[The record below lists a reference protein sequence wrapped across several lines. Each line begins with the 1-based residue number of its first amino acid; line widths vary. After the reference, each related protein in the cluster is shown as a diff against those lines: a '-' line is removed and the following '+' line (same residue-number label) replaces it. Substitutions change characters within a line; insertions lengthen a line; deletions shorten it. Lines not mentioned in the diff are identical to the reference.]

1 MFVGAKFAKKSL
13 IHKLSTHNLPLPA
26 PKSLFFCVGHPTFI
40 AKFAIRLWY
49 RRALLFHDKESE
61 VECCTSILNAQ
72 YALTVRA
79 FMSNRHLMEVTST
92 DIRPPL

>member
-1 MFVGAKFAKKSL
+1 M
-13 IHKLSTHNLPLPA
+13 
-26 PKSLFFCVGHPTFI
+26 GHPIFI
-40 AKFAIRLWY
+40 AKFAIRLWH

-92 DIRPPL
+92 DIRLL